1 MGVKGSTDIF
11 MHDIDS
17 VIAKIRE
24 KIDIENL
31 QKILTLRNEVE
42 EMHRENRLKIN
53 HSVMEFVIADYL
65 IETGFDTRLESKV
78 NGILADVYA
87 EKGLGTII
95 VEVETGFVP
104 PDNALSPLLY
114 LRARIASKIVRYSNF
129 ANKFVLATPPYFI
142 LQIPACLTKPPR
154 FRTDEEI
161 EAIKRLCD
169 LYYSNPQ
176 VSLEEIRNARL
187 HAIYVVDVDN
197 VKVREWEVNE
207 YIGKASLWST

>member
-1 MGVKGSTDIF
+1 